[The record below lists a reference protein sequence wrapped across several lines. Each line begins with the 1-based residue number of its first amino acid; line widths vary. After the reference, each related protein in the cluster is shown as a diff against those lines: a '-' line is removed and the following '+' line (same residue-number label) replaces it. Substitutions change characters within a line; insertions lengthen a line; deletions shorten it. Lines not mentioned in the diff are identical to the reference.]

1 MGRPKPA
8 PKVQGFILY
17 RIFYGSELV
26 YIGRTKQPLQDR
38 LRGHFFQKPMH
49 RTINIEMV
57 SMVQYAEFK
66 TEADMNLYE
75 IYFILT
81 LHPPLNVDDKTRDFP
96 TVTLPDVEWKE
107 WSAPIFDRW
116 KKEVT
121 ERMSEAEKMR
131 LRYRQITEEIRVV
144 GGLFRTG
151 EISEDEK
158 YDRLE
163 ALRAE
168 QKDLEK
174 KLWGR

>member
-1 MGRPKPA
+1 MSRKA
-8 PKVQGFILY
+8 AQKVQGFILY
-17 RIFYGSELV
+17 RIFYGTELV

-49 RTINIEMV
+49 RTISIEMV
-57 SMVQYAEFK
+57 SRIQYAEFT

-81 LHPPLNVDDKTRDFP
+81 CHPPLNVDDKTRDYP
-96 TVTLPDVEWKE
+96 TVTLPDVEWKD

-116 KKEVT
+116 KAEVA
-121 ERMSEAEKMR
+121 ERMSGAEKMR
-131 LRYRQITEEIRVV
+131 LRHRQIIEEIRVV
-144 GGLFRTG
+144 GGLFRAG
-151 EISEDEK
+151 EITEDEK

-168 QKDLEK
+168 QTDLEN

>member
-1 MGRPKPA
+1 MKKA
-8 PKVQGFILY
+8 VEKIQGFILY

-49 RTINIEMV
+49 RTISIGMV
-57 SMVQYAEFK
+57 SSIQYAEFT

-81 LHPPLNVDDKTRDFP
+81 QHPPLNVDDKTRDYP
-96 TVTLPDVEWKE
+96 TVTLPDVVRKD
-107 WSAPIFDRW
+107 WSAPIFEKW
-116 KKEVT
+116 KAEVA
-121 ERMSEAEKMR
+121 EREAGAEKRR
-131 LRYRQITEEIRVV
+131 LRHRQVIEEIRVV
-144 GGLFRTG
+144 RGLFRAG
-151 EISEDEK
+151 EITEDEK

-168 QKDLEK
+168 QEDLETK
-174 KLWGR
+174 MWGR

>member
-1 MGRPKPA
+1 MPKPKPA
-8 PKVQGFILY
+8 PRVQGFILY
-17 RIFYGSELV
+17 RIFYGDVLV
-26 YIGRTKQPLQDR
+26 YIGRTKQPLQNR

-57 SMVQYAEFK
+57 SRVQYAEFR

-96 TVTLPDVEWKE
+96 TVTLPDVEWKD
-107 WSAPIFDRW
+107 WSAPIFDCW
-116 KKEVT
+116 KEEIT
-121 ERMSEAEKMR
+121 ERVSEAEKRR
-131 LRYRQITEEIRVV
+131 LRYKAITEEMRIVR
-144 GGLFRTG
+144 GLFRSG
-151 EISEDEK
+151 EIGEDEK

-168 QKDLEK
+168 QEDLEK
-174 KLWGR
+174 KLWG

>member
-1 MGRPKPA
+1 MKKA
-8 PKVQGFILY
+8 VEKIQGFILY

-49 RTINIEMV
+49 RTISIGMV
-57 SMVQYAEFK
+57 SSIQYAEFT

-81 LHPPLNVDDKTRDFP
+81 QHPPLNVDDKTRDYP
-96 TVTLPDVEWKE
+96 TVTLPDVVWKD
-107 WSAPIFDRW
+107 WSAPIFEKW
-116 KKEVT
+116 KAEVA
-121 ERMSEAEKMR
+121 EREAGAEKRR
-131 LRYRQITEEIRVV
+131 LRHRQVIEEIRVV
-144 GGLFRTG
+144 RGLFRAG
-151 EISEDEK
+151 EITEDEK

-168 QKDLEK
+168 QEDLETK
-174 KLWGR
+174 MWGR